1 MSRQTKISLILATE
15 VNYVHQLTS
24 LLKPWV
30 SLSLTDSQ
38 DVMVNQLRLDSRK
51 VESGDTFVAIKGHAV
66 DGRKYIEKA
75 LTLGANAVLA
85 QACDEKVHG
94 LVESVGSVPVIY
106 IQDLDT
112 VLSALAVRF
121 YGQSEM
127 GLIGVTGTNGKTTI
141 TQLIAQWLDL
151 LGEKSAVMGTTGNG
165 FLSDLQAA
173 ANTTGNAIEIAD
185 TLASLAQQGAKYT
198 ALEVSSHGLVQGRV
212 RDLSFKVGIFTNLSR
227 DHLDYHGTMEE
238 YANAKL
244 SLFRDHQCQQAVLNI
259 DDEVGASWLQILPNN
274 VAVSLNHKSADLAQA
289 PNQTLFATHV
299 DYSETGIDIKFD
311 GSWGKGTL
319 QAPLIGAFNASNL
332 MLALASL
339 LTLGVDKQQLLN
351 TAPKLLPVIGR
362 MELFQTAGKAKVV
375 VDYAHTP
382 DALEKALSALR
393 VHCQGKLWAVIGC
406 GGDRDTGKRP
416 MMADIAERLGD
427 HCILTDDNPRGEDPA
442 IIVKDMLAGMAEPDK
457 AIVEHDRYQACLHAL
472 SHADENDIILLA
484 GKGHE
489 DYQVMAESTIHYSDR
504 ETAMEL
510 LELTK

>member
-1 MSRQTKISLILATE
+1 M
-15 VNYVHQLTS
+15 HQLTS

-30 SLSLTDSQ
+30 SLSVTESLNVT
-38 DVMVNQLRLDSRK
+38 VNQLRLDSRK
-51 VESGDTFVAIKGHAV
+51 VENEDTFVAIKGHVV

-75 LTLGANAVLA
+75 LALGANAVLA
-85 QACDEKVHG
+85 QACEQKPHG
-94 LVESVGSVPVIY
+94 LVDFIDSVPVIY
-106 IQDLDT
+106 IKDLDK

-121 YGQSEM
+121 YGQSDM

-151 LGEKSAVMGTTGNG
+151 VGQKSAVMGTTGNG

-173 ANTTGNAIEIAD
+173 ENTTGNAIEIAD
-185 TLASLAQQGAKYT
+185 TLSNLAQQGAKYT

-244 SLFRDHQCQQAVLNI
+244 SLFRDHQCQQAVLNV
-259 DDEVGASWLQILPNN
+259 DDEVGASWLETLPNS
-274 VAVSLNHKSADLAQA
+274 VAVSLNHNCALLTQA
-289 PNQTLFATHV
+289 SNKALFATHV
-299 DYSETGIDIKFD
+299 DYSETGINIEFD
-311 GSWGKGTL
+311 GRWGQGKL

-332 MLALASL
+332 MLAFASL
-339 LTLGVDKQQLLN
+339 LTLGIDKQHLLN
-351 TAPKLLPVIGR
+351 SAPSLLPVIGR
-362 MELFQTAGKAKVV
+362 MELFQAAGKAKVV

-393 VHCQGKLWAVIGC
+393 VHCQGKLWAIVGC

-416 MMADIAERLGD
+416 MMAGISERLAD
-427 HCILTDDNPRGEDPA
+427 HTILTDDNPRSEDPA
-442 IIVKDMLAGMAEPDK
+442 IIVKDMLAGMTEPGK
-457 AIVEHDRYQACLHAL
+457 VVVEHDRYQACLHAI
-472 SHADENDIILLA
+472 SHAGENDIILLA

-489 DYQVMAESTIHYSDR
+489 DYQVMADSTVHYSDR